1 MDGFLPRAAR
11 IGWRPFLDLDKL
23 SLRRV
28 ALWLTIGCTALA
40 ITSLLGGSMVWYAGG
55 AHGLDIDGVARLTD
69 RPAHTIDVGH
79 GWSHYGGDAGGHRY
93 SRASRIS
100 VENVAALMPVWEYRT
115 GDLTA
120 KAELMDQSAGQAT
133 PILVEDSLVFCT
145 PFNEIIALDPG
156 NGSQRWR
163 FDPEIDLDQRPAN
176 QFVCRG
182 VTHWRDPHPSPA
194 CASRIFMG
202 TNDARLIAVDAAT
215 GQPCDTFGRNGQVR
229 VDPGMEL
236 LWPGEFQMTSPP
248 VVVGDTV
255 VVGSAIGDNARVA
268 APVGS
273 VRAFDARSGA
283 PRWEWDPIPR
293 TAGDPAI
300 TSWQGTYPP
309 REGHAKAWAPLAVD
323 EHRGLVF
330 VPTTSPSPDFFG
342 GLRPGDNRH
351 ANAVVALDA
360 ASGELRWSFQTVH
373 HDIWDYDVPAQPGLY
388 SVWRDA
394 QLHDV
399 VAQVTKTGF
408 VFVLDRATGEPFLPI
423 EERPVDQTGAPG
435 EALSPTQPFPAVTPP
450 VVPNRLSPDD
460 AFGITWFDRLAC
472 RQQIASARSEGLF
485 TPPSE
490 QGTILYPLT
499 GGGANWG
506 GAAFDP
512 TRNLLVINMSSVA
525 HHVQLIPAE
534 EIDAARQAFPDE
546 EVSTQAGAPFGMK
559 RELLMSPLGIP
570 CTPPPWGVLA
580 GVDLA
585 SGEIVWRK
593 TLGEIDIA
601 LGTPNLG
608 GPLITAG
615 GLVFIGA
622 TMDNSLRA
630 FDVATGEERWKG
642 DLPAPGLATPMT
654 YMWEGRQYVVIFA
667 GGNAIT
673 GLELGDAIVAFSVP
687 EQMTDLTEP

>member
-40 ITSLLGGSMVWYAGG
+40 ITSLLGGSMVWYAAG

-93 SRASRIS
+93 SRASQIS

-309 REGHAKAWAPLAVD
+309 REGHANAWAPLAVD

-360 ASGELRWSFQTVH
+360 ASAELRWSFQTVH

-460 AFGITWFDRLAC
+460 AFGITWFDRRAC
-472 RQQIASARSEGLF
+472 RQQIASA
-485 TPPSE
+485 
-490 QGTILYPLT
+490 
-499 GGGANWG
+499 
-506 GAAFDP
+506 
-512 TRNLLVINMSSVA
+512 
-525 HHVQLIPAE
+525 
-534 EIDAARQAFPDE
+534 
-546 EVSTQAGAPFGMK
+546 
-559 RELLMSPLGIP
+559 
-570 CTPPPWGVLA
+570 
-580 GVDLA
+580 
-585 SGEIVWRK
+585 
-593 TLGEIDIA
+593 
-601 LGTPNLG
+601 
-608 GPLITAG
+608 
-615 GLVFIGA
+615 
-622 TMDNSLRA
+622 
-630 FDVATGEERWKG
+630 
-642 DLPAPGLATPMT
+642 
-654 YMWEGRQYVVIFA
+654 
-667 GGNAIT
+667 
-673 GLELGDAIVAFSVP
+673 
-687 EQMTDLTEP
+687 

>member
-1 MDGFLPRAAR
+1 MAEDT
-11 IGWRPFLDLDKL
+11 L
-23 SLRRV
+23 SIRRT
-28 ALWLTIGCTALA
+28 ALWLTIGCAALA
-40 ITSLLGGSMVWYAGG
+40 IVPLLGGSMIWYVGG
-55 AHGLDIDGVARLTD
+55 AHGLDIDGAARLIG
-69 RPAHTIDVGH
+69 RPAHTIDVGN
-79 GWSHYGGDAGGHRY
+79 GWSHYGGDPGGHRY
-93 SRASRIS
+93 SRASQITLD
-100 VENVAALMPVWEYRT
+100 NVGSLMPVWEYRT

-120 KAELMDQSAGQAT
+120 KAELMDQSASQAT
-133 PILVEDSLVFCT
+133 PILVDDSLVFCT

-182 VTHWRDPHPSPA
+182 VTHWRDPNPSAA
-194 CASRIFMG
+194 CASRIFMA
-202 TNDARLIAVDAAT
+202 TNDARLVAVDVTT
-215 GQPCDTFGRNGQVR
+215 GRPCDSFGSNGEVR

-248 VVVGDTV
+248 VVVDDTIV
-255 VVGSAIGDNARVA
+255 IGSAIGDNARVA
-268 APVGS
+268 APDGS

-293 TAGDPAI
+293 TAGDTALA
-300 TSWQGTYPP
+300 SWQGTHPP
-309 REGHAKAWAPLAVD
+309 REGHANAWAPLAVD
-323 EHRGLVF
+323 EQRGLVF

-351 ANAVVALDA
+351 ANAVVALEA
-360 ASGELRWSFQTVH
+360 ATGELRWSFQTVH
-373 HDIWDYDVPAQPGLY
+373 HDVWDYDVPAQPGLY
-388 SVWRDA
+388 SVWRDS

-408 VFVLDRATGEPFLPI
+408 VFVLDRATGVPFLPI
-423 EERPVDQTGAPG
+423 EERPVNQTGAPG
-435 EALSPTQPFPAVTPP
+435 EVLSPTQPFPAATPP
-450 VVPNRLSPDD
+450 VVPSRLSPDD
-460 AFGITWFDRLAC
+460 AFGITWFDRRAC
-472 RQQIASARSEGLF
+472 RQRIAGARSAGLF

-490 QGTILYPLT
+490 QGTLLYPFT

-525 HHVQLIPAE
+525 HHVQLIPAGQV
-534 EIDAARQAFPDE
+534 DAMRQVFPDE

-559 RELLMSPLGIP
+559 RELLLSPLGIP

-585 SGEIVWRK
+585 RGDIVWRK
-593 TLGEIDIA
+593 TLGEIVVE

-608 GPLITAG
+608 GPIVTGG

-642 DLPAPGLATPMT
+642 SLPAPGLATPMT
-654 YMWEGRQYVVIFA
+654 YVWEGRQYVVIFA
-667 GGNAIT
+667 GGNGIT
-673 GLELGDAIVAFSVP
+673 GLELGDTLVAFALP
-687 EQMTDLTEP
+687 DQTTAKE

>member
-1 MDGFLPRAAR
+1 MSL
-11 IGWRPFLDLDKL
+11 WRTI
-23 SLRRV
+23 
-28 ALWLTIGCTALA
+28 LWLAIGCAALS
-40 ITSLLGGSMVWYAGG
+40 IVPLLGGSMFRYVGG
-55 AHGLDIDGVARLTD
+55 AHGLDIDGAAVLTD
-69 RPAHTIDVGH
+69 RPPHTIDVGR
-79 GWSHYGGDAGGHRY
+79 GWPHYGGDSGGHRY
-93 SRASRIS
+93 SSASQIT
-100 VENVAALMPVWEYRT
+100 VDNVDSLMAVWEYRT

-120 KAELMDQSAGQAT
+120 KAELMDQSASQAT
-133 PILVEDSLVFCT
+133 PILVEDLLVFCT

-156 NGSQRWR
+156 DGSQRWR

-182 VTHWRDPHPSPA
+182 VTHWRNPDFAAA

-215 GQPCDTFGRNGQVR
+215 GRPCDSFGLNGEIR

-255 VVGSAIGDNARVA
+255 VIGSAIGDNARVA

-300 TSWQGTYPP
+300 AGWKGAYPP
-309 REGHAKAWAPLAVD
+309 REGHANAWAPLAVD
-323 EHRGLVF
+323 EERGLVF

-360 ASGELRWSFQTVH
+360 ATGQLRWSFQTVH
-373 HDIWDYDVPAQPGLY
+373 HDVWDYDVPAQPGLY
-388 SVWRDA
+388 SVWKDGH
-394 QLHDV
+394 LHDV
-399 VAQVTKTGF
+399 VVQVTKTGF
-408 VFVLDRATGEPFLPI
+408 VFVLDRETGEPFLPI
-423 EERPVDQTGAPG
+423 EERPVNQTGAPG

-450 VVPNRLSPDD
+450 VVPSLLSPDD
-460 AFGITWFDRLAC
+460 AFGITWFDRRAC
-472 RQQIASARSEGLF
+472 RQRIASARSEGLF

-490 QGTILYPLT
+490 QGTILYPFT

-525 HHVQLIPAE
+525 HHVQLIPADQV
-534 EIDAARQAFPDE
+534 DAMRQAFPDE
-546 EVSTQAGAPFGMK
+546 EVLTQAGAPFGMK
-559 RELLMSPLGIP
+559 RELLLSPLGIP
-570 CTPPPWGVLA
+570 CTPPPWGLLA

-593 TLGEIDIA
+593 TLGGIVVK
-601 LGTPNLG
+601 LG
-608 GPLITAG
+608 
-615 GLVFIGA
+615 
-622 TMDNSLRA
+622 S
-630 FDVATGEERWKG
+630 
-642 DLPAPGLATPMT
+642 
-654 YMWEGRQYVVIFA
+654 
-667 GGNAIT
+667 
-673 GLELGDAIVAFSVP
+673 
-687 EQMTDLTEP
+687 